1 MGKPATRIVR
11 IFSIL
16 IAALAAV
23 PAAMAQS
30 CAMCYATASAAGPR
44 EQKSLDVGIVILL
57 IPTLTLFIGVFI
69 LLIRRAH
76 AAAA

>member
-1 MGKPATRIVR
+1 
-11 IFSIL
+11 
-16 IAALAAV
+16 
-23 PAAMAQS
+23 
-30 CAMCYATASAAGPR
+30 MCYATASAAGPR